1 MMNKVPK
8 VWAEKD
14 TYCQMVHNTDPNNPD
29 YDIIPRIW
37 AFEIS
42 TVIDNTDILFFSKI
56 MSKMWPDAGAVVAR
70 LKNFVNDADTMS
82 GPDLKAKYQTRGRRN
97 VPPKLSK
104 DEETK
109 KLEQKIAKNIPII

>member
-56 MSKMWPDAGAVVAR
+56 MSKMWPDAGAVIAR
-70 LKNFVNDADTMS
+70 LKNFAADSKTMS
-82 GPDLKAKYQTRGRRN
+82 GAELKAKY
-97 VPPKLSK
+97 
-104 DEETK
+104 
-109 KLEQKIAKNIPII
+109 